1 MSEIHQKIIKKITE
15 NFEEPFTST
24 RGVNMGKTIHKHKVV
39 FTDGYQGIVFQT
51 SEKLVFNGKQVL
63 EGDTIR
69 IKTTPG
75 PTPKSEDRIE
85 ITDEPT
91 TSGAIDGQGQKVQ
104 KPNKVVS
111 GHARTFAT
119 GYAKDIVLHK
129 NPAGTPIEMT
139 ADQIVEEIIRLSIV
153 IEKHLLESL

>member
-1 MSEIHQKIIKKITE
+1 MSEILQKIVKKITE

-24 RGVNMGKTIHKHKVV
+24 KGVNAGKTMHKHKVV

-51 SEKLVFNGKQVL
+51 SAKLIFKGNPVL

-69 IKTTPG
+69 IKTSPG

-85 ITDEPT
+85 ITDEPS
-91 TSGAIDGQGQKVQ
+91 TSGSIDGQGQKVQ

-119 GYAKDIVLHK
+119 GYAKDIVLHT
-129 NPAGTPIEMT
+129 NPSGGIHTSDEL
-139 ADQIVEEIIRLSIV
+139 VNEIIRISLV
-153 IEKHLLESL
+153 IEKHLLE